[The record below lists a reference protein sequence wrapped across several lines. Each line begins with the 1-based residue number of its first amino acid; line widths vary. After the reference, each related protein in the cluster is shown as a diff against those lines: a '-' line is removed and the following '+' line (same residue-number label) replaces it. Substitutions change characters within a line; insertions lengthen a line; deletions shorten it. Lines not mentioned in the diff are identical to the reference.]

1 MPDFAATHW
10 ATLDGAIAAIRARG
24 HWSAYPE
31 IPSGK
36 IYGEAA
42 KAEGEAAF
50 QAMLNGCFETGQAA
64 ESWVGEETSPFGP
77 SLGIT
82 YPANA
87 PDTLVA
93 RAAAAMPAWAA
104 VPVEDRAGVALEAI
118 HRINRASFL
127 MANAVMHTTGQA
139 FPMAFQ
145 AGGPHAQDRG
155 LEAVAYAVEEI
166 SRVPGAARWSKPAG
180 RETLVMDK
188 T

>member
-1 MPDFAATHW
+1 
-10 ATLDGAIAAIRARG
+10 
-24 HWSAYPE
+24 
-31 IPSGK
+31 
-36 IYGEAA
+36 
-42 KAEGEAAF
+42 
-50 QAMLNGCFETGQAA
+50 
-64 ESWVGEETSPFGP
+64 
-77 SLGIT
+77 
-82 YPANA
+82 
-87 PDTLVA
+87 
-93 RAAAAMPAWAA
+93 
-104 VPVEDRAGVALEAI
+104 
-118 HRINRASFL
+118 